1 MSNTVKVK
9 EMLAN
14 YMTMHMSVDTVSDA
28 ALREEGAKVR
38 AQLREMMGQEA
49 FDIMLAVLHNPSC
62 EVIDMLQD

>member
-38 AQLREMMGQEA
+38 AQLRDMMGQEA

>member
-14 YMTMHMSVDTVSDA
+14 YMAMYMDVDTVSDE
-28 ALREEGAKVR
+28 ALKEEGAKVR
-38 AQLREMMGQEA
+38 AQLRDMMGQEA

>member
-1 MSNTVKVK
+1 MKNATLVK

-14 YMTMHMSVDTVSDA
+14 YMSMHMDVDNVSDA
-28 ALREEGAKVR
+28 TLKGEGAKVR

-62 EVIDMLQD
+62 EIIDMLQD

>member
-1 MSNTVKVK
+1 MSNIVKVK

-14 YMTMHMSVDTVSDA
+14 YMTMHMDVDNVSDT
-28 ALREEGAKVR
+28 ALKEEGAKVR
-38 AQLREMMGQEA
+38 AQLKEMIGQEA

>member
-9 EMLAN
+9 EILAN
-14 YMTMHMSVDTVSDA
+14 YMAMHMDVDNASDE
-28 ALREEGAKVR
+28 ALKEEGAKVR

-49 FDIMLAVLHNPSC
+49 FDIMLAVLNNPSC

>member
-1 MSNTVKVK
+1 MTNATRVK

-14 YMTMHMSVDTVSDA
+14 YMAMHMDVDTVSDE
-28 ALREEGAKVR
+28 ALKEEGAKIR
-38 AQLREMMGQEA
+38 AQLRDMIGQEA

>member
-14 YMTMHMSVDTVSDA
+14 YIAMYMDVDTVSDE
-28 ALREEGAKVR
+28 ALKEEGAKVR
-38 AQLREMMGQEA
+38 AQLRDMMGQEA

>member
-14 YMTMHMSVDTVSDA
+14 YMAMHMDVDTVSDA
-28 ALREEGAKVR
+28 TLRVEGSKIR

>member
-14 YMTMHMSVDTVSDA
+14 YMTMHMHVDTVSDA
-28 ALREEGAKVR
+28 ALKEEGAKVR
-38 AQLREMMGQEA
+38 AQLKEMMGQEA

>member
-1 MSNTVKVK
+1 MRNTVKVK
-9 EMLAN
+9 EILAN

>member
-1 MSNTVKVK
+1 MRNTVKVK

-14 YMTMHMSVDTVSDA
+14 YMTMHMSEDTVSDA

>member
-1 MSNTVKVK
+1 MTNTTLVK

-14 YMTMHMSVDTVSDA
+14 YMSMHMDVDNVSDE
-28 ALREEGAKVR
+28 ALKEEGAKVR
-38 AQLREMMGQEA
+38 AQLKEMIGQEA